1 VEIIKTLNKKLF
13 LIDVLKLII
22 ILLVPLQF
30 SVNADSE
37 GIQYITSSQS
47 YLIWRA
53 IGNPEYMRFRWIIAQ
68 YPISLALGLVA
79 LIFSMRLL
87 QRQGKSYPFIS
98 AFVVGL
104 ALSIVPV
111 YLFIQFFFGNSFDWF
126 LVMMTAPVSIG
137 YCSILLLIF
146 VILPSIRW
154 YSDSITA
161 DRSTPVREDNQE
173 PEEEKRTILTP
184 KMSSYLMFLTAFL
197 LPGMMLWQS
206 HISIDTSYQSFSFVG
221 FLLQFGYGFDSI
233 LFQQGL
239 WYALQD
245 ISSWNIL
252 GVSIICCVASLV
264 FAWTIMRYVHGR
276 GSKRTA
282 ILIGFIS
289 EIPPIA
295 YVIGGHVYEQVWLI
309 LPFPVVLVLGLL
321 VLRFANAIEPS
332 KKRTELYQSEITVPL
347 IFRMKSYLFR
357 QHKKSDETPIKSSDA
372 GDEEVQ

>member
-1 VEIIKTLNKKLF
+1 
-13 LIDVLKLII
+13 
-22 ILLVPLQF
+22 
-30 SVNADSE
+30 
-37 GIQYITSSQS
+37 
-47 YLIWRA
+47 
-53 IGNPEYMRFRWIIAQ
+53 
-68 YPISLALGLVA
+68 
-79 LIFSMRLL
+79 
-87 QRQGKSYPFIS
+87 
-98 AFVVGL
+98 
-104 ALSIVPV
+104 
-111 YLFIQFFFGNSFDWF
+111 
-126 LVMMTAPVSIG
+126 VSIG

-206 HISIDTSYQSFSFVG
+206 HISIDTSFQGFSFVG
-221 FLLQFGYGFDSI
+221 FLLQFSFGFATDLSQ
-233 LFQQGL
+233 LGL
-239 WYALQD
+239 AYTLQD
-245 ISSWNIL
+245 IISWNL
-252 GVSIICCVASLV
+252 FGVSIICCVASLV

-295 YVIGGHVYEQVWLI
+295 YAIGGHAYEQIWLI
-309 LPFPVVLVLGLL
+309 LPLPVVLILGLL
-321 VLRFANAIEPS
+321 VLYFANAIEPS
-332 KKRTELYQSEITVPL
+332 RKSTELYQSEIKIPL

-357 QHKKSDETPIKSSDA
+357 QNKKSDETPIESSDT
-372 GDEEVQ
+372 DEEEVR